1 MRLRLNTSLRRALMA
16 AMATACTLLSSTA
29 WGGVADARYDLQYYL
44 DFARNKGM
52 FSAGATNISVYF
64 KDGNGQSNPTIPLM
78 PNLDSY
84 AQRGQVI
91 MGSLSPLG
99 GANLVAPQYV
109 NSAYHCPESDVY
121 FLSENGSMAVCYSST
136 GYAGTGAGDWSM
148 QRLNKV
154 VTEVAY
160 TPMASEEFLL
170 DSLNYGDWLYRL
182 GNGGSFDTEGN
193 GLNPGSN
200 ALGGMID
207 VASVSALTNQGD
219 YRIHAS
225 LWSVGPPLEIGVTQ
239 GDSGSPVFAWDAE
252 NNRFLYLAS
261 LSSGNPVAGYSNYL
275 NAHNNPEK
283 AQAFMDNYT
292 ISVSGF
298 SGEET
303 IIWGAQDGS
312 TGKGQLTQGDT
323 SYEYTGS
330 GTSNSVKDHMG
341 LTFSTADAQ
350 NIQTQTLELQGSVNM
365 GAGALTFDS
374 GSWKLTE
381 TDASHTFNSAGFV
394 VNAGAELTLELTA
407 SANEEW
413 RKVGEGVMTI
423 AGSGDNNAVLRVGGG
438 ETKYIIETDEAGNI
452 TGCTLGNAGETRL
465 ARQDGYAASS
475 VRLEA
480 GVAIIV
486 LMADNQF
493 KTNTTAGDTFTFGN
507 AGGLLNLNGHDL
519 TWGVINQQG
528 SGTGARIGNFTPQ
541 NEATPGI
548 ATFTYTGTGT
558 FQGCFMDEGEGGAQ
572 LAVNYNNADGGT
584 WVLTGNHSNA
594 GGFTVSAGT
603 MVLQGSNTPHVMMT
617 DSGDWTYATMMG
629 ADVTVK
635 SGATFRLSHHALMT
649 GNVTVENGGSFV
661 LNQTVNAVSESIS
674 GSLRQDMTDKF
685 AYSFKGDVTLNTG
698 ATMRADISS
707 PVATTMQG
715 NITGTDTNITQF
727 TKQGSGVLVVQGNVN
742 IPVGAIETGGLVIH
756 KPTDSSNWWRW
767 NIGEQGFLAVVGM
780 ENSEVLN
787 YVGTGSSG
795 VLALTQ
801 DQTTALDLSYRQ
813 NLYIGAYGDEA
824 ITYGTA
830 GAELAANSNGQWL
843 LGGGTGTLEVAFK
856 LTGEN
861 DLIIGNEY
869 SSGTV
874 HLTNTSNDFTGT
886 IYIKGLGNM
895 LTYENGALGQA
906 KVSLSYG
913 NAMSLYDASQFD
925 IIDTSASGVLAIA
938 SGDADLNLSGKN
950 FSLGANGDLTYTGT
964 LTVGAEDTYRFG
976 GVGNLTLDTAL
987 NQSTKM
993 ELDGQGM
1000 SGSSVTFARQ
1010 NAFAGDIVAG
1020 GGLYLDSPNSTGNIA
1035 IHAGHEEAL
1044 AAASSI
1050 ELQKGATLYTDGKN
1064 LTVSN
1069 LSVQTGAAVANTTTQ
1084 DSTLQLHVTENTS
1097 TTIAN
1102 GALQENHYEVAEDV
1116 YEVAGIHL
1124 VKTGAGTLTLGQH
1137 TSWTGGLTVKEGTV
1151 KVNGNCSDTV
1161 GLGVTGMSIMVEAD
1175 GTLDLTFNRV
1185 SSGDIDQT
1193 RLPQYI
1199 KGNGTVRVSS
1209 GGAILFSDNAAGFTG
1224 TVEVAGNTRLYIG
1237 QNLCGVISPHAT
1249 YENLAVF
1256 KDATINVTAGSQ
1268 ARITNMFR
1276 YGEVNGSASTTSADF
1291 IIAGTGFAG
1300 TDNGLYG
1307 SGSEPLLVAALNSG
1321 ALSVDLGSVI
1331 TGNVTL
1337 ADDATIS
1344 SWSKNATETFNWG
1357 GHYYG
1362 QKQYGRS
1369 NKLGGTLR
1377 GLILGAGKTLTLG
1390 GNEGL
1395 TFTADS
1401 ANTYGDLLISN
1412 GNGNNDDKFALRLNG
1427 GAARSQT
1434 STALGTGS
1442 VTLQDGLILRLAG
1455 TGTADNTDI
1464 VYTYE
1469 NGINAGA
1476 GATLQSYNI
1485 TNRLTNAVVMS
1496 GDSLNLATANGG
1508 VLELAGGINGSG
1520 TLNVAAGSKVILGSA
1535 SAGYAMARTGN
1546 AQFIGTVAAGAGADI
1561 TLASPAVVAA
1571 DTTFTGTDSL
1581 TLRLSGT
1588 EDFTLGGISLAG
1600 SQVTVDEV
1608 TTTTPTSLTL
1618 HFDFTNTPVAAEAD
1632 TWSTLTLK
1640 DAITADSTTIA
1651 LDLNMFSEINSG
1663 SYTLIS
1669 QAGSST
1675 NYTLADTMNGRLS
1688 LSTETGA
1695 LVLTVGGD
1703 NRLYWRTDGESQ
1715 DWNTT
1720 DANWYSDATASQGL
1734 AAFTDSANVMLDAT
1748 GTEEGNSAENR
1759 ETITLSDPL
1768 TVGTIGVQEDA
1779 YELTGSG
1786 AISATS
1792 LTVGAGGD
1800 LKLSNT
1806 GANTFDNGIV
1816 VNDASLT
1823 ISSAAAL
1830 TANVSVEND
1839 ASFALVGGSMTGQL
1853 TVTDASA
1860 SLSNATLTGNIK
1872 TDGTGSLSLSA
1883 ATFSNAGSSIAFDYG
1898 SLSVTAGTQLGG
1910 TYRWE
1915 ENQPTVQVENMAIA
1929 GGTLTST
1936 VALQAD
1942 SLDMAS
1948 GSALVLNHST
1958 GAQSSISTI
1967 TGAGS
1972 LTKQGSDALS
1982 LGSAA
1987 LSYASLQGG
1996 ETNITGATTISGQL
2010 SVAKATL
2017 NIEEGGSLTVSQF
2030 TAGNEK
2036 NGNSSVVNING
2047 GTLTITGSTAGD
2059 TNSSSF
2065 LLAHWRN
2072 LTSVLTLNSGSIV
2085 AENATMH
2092 MGWDSGATF
2101 KALGGEATLKGVLFG
2116 TSSDG
2121 SGSRYRAD
2129 TFELGTAT
2137 TGSATLKIGSAGFAG
2152 IRSEDTVKFG
2162 EGTITATADFAISGA
2177 DEPAVQLIGTVGGT
2191 IFYTNGHTITVNTA
2205 INGEG
2210 KVTKR
2215 GTGTLALTGS
2225 GAAFTGQL
2233 AVEAGALQVNTVS
2246 KDLFASATSVS
2257 IGESAVLDLSAIDF
2271 AVDGNAISLGASTT
2285 VSFADSATVALG
2297 SLEEDTIY
2305 SIFNAGIGE
2314 LDGWVGL
2321 SVANF
2326 TMNGMKMADM
2336 GRGVSV
2342 SLDSLGTFSYSIDSW
2357 DLVWNG
2363 PATGGTWD
2371 TTDSEWQTTRPNA
2384 ETGEPE
2390 TISTT
2395 FVSNDNVTFNSTASV
2410 SLSSNITAN
2419 EVRITNGATLTLSS
2433 NVLTANK
2440 ITIESGS
2447 KLNDTFASVLAGV
2460 KTFEL
2465 ASGAELGIKYSG
2477 SPTYTSEVMGEGTI
2491 VLSGGGSMTWNP
2503 TDGTLNMGT
2512 LTIKDA
2518 NTSFTTD
2525 SAFSANV
2532 LNMTNG
2538 TATFNGTTSIT
2549 TANFNGGTVNFATES
2564 LSIGTFNRGSGNVNF
2579 KLANGVTQATYNLGA
2594 ITGANAGT
2602 MTIDQG
2608 VTVNVESISTTHS
2621 NVSRKLVVNGVLNI
2635 DKNLNYNG
2643 YYSAGETF
2651 EGNGVINV
2659 TGDAYVLMYDNE
2671 ANFAVNELNI
2681 GGKFILDVYAYGA
2694 KNFNIKDGVV
2704 SVTGQVDNTRGG
2716 AGTGSDYAYLNIV
2729 GGSLVME
2736 GGSIMNQGQL
2746 NIRSG
2751 SLVQAGGVSNI
2762 SNTVNMTGGELSVT
2776 GGTMNIASTAVT
2788 GSGGSISVSGGE
2800 LVLSAS
2806 AAEALLGG
2814 VSEFSLSGGEL
2825 DLSAMNFSTEAA
2837 GAISLASGA
2846 EFSFGADG
2854 VIALG
2859 ALASD
2864 TVYHIFDATDA
2875 TLHGWDTSTLSAS
2888 NFMLG
2893 DSNLAAMGDVT
2904 LTLGDTGTFFY
2915 TLQNG
2920 ETLIWAGGATGTW
2933 DKATANWDATPD
2945 VADDANAVFGD
2956 GKSVLFNSDAAVSLD
2971 EDIYAGSVKIANGA
2985 TVSLDESAGK
2995 LTASTISVGEGA
3007 KLSLSAVRTDANIG
3021 SNITGLGT
3029 VELSAGTGWNSVIT
3043 MGNGFTGE
3051 THLKQGQVTL
3061 VHSTNGSAVVGSKL
3075 VLLTDNADIQLTNI
3089 GNQQTTWAGNL
3100 ELRGTHEMHSNS
3112 NTDFTFAGN
3121 VTGEGTYAKQSTGK
3135 LTFGE
3140 NGSVNL
3146 GKFTQSGGET
3156 IFAGA
3161 TTLQELAFTGGS
3173 ITLWNAAAASG
3184 ASKSITTLKMGNGM
3198 TIATNDRDVVTA
3210 ATTIGTL
3217 QMDGT
3222 TATVQDTHHSG
3233 WIAVHNI
3240 TGGADSTLNLVKN
3253 AQSNNVGIFT
3263 LGDAEGT
3270 TESGSA
3276 FAGTISVKQATVTGN
3291 GHRDVALL
3299 LNHATVAQAA
3309 TIDLNSA
3316 TTSADANG
3324 RGAYVGLGVNVASA
3338 TIGGLK
3344 SGQALGERAILFSGS
3359 QASNAAWADK
3369 SATTE
3374 KNTLTINTAN
3384 GATHEYY
3391 GQVQN
3396 VNLVIDGEG
3405 TQKFLGTS
3413 NSFNGTVTVQGG
3425 TAAFNDAGTSL
3436 LEHATAFTLSNEGVL
3451 DLSAISF
3458 GSDAAAAN
3466 AIALASGATFTFS
3479 DNLDNDGGL
3488 VIDLGALSAD
3498 TTYQIF
3504 DLSAENASLAG
3515 WNLDTLDLANFR
3527 INGALLADLDYAD
3540 IALGEDGTFW
3550 YSLTDTNTP
3559 DVLYWVGGETGT
3571 WNTTDTVW
3579 DSTPDDITDANTNF
3593 SPDAHVA
3600 FNSSAAV
3607 DIAGTV
3613 QAASLT
3619 VEGAD
3624 TTLSLQS
3631 GNLTV
3636 TDMYLEGTLD
3646 MADGVTL
3653 TVNNTEEVSIS
3664 GITGSGKLVK
3674 NGSGTLELGD
3684 AELHTLDFTHN
3695 NGSYA
3700 QAVGELH
3707 ITGTVSI
3714 ADTLC
3719 VGDGT
3724 LTIGEDAVVTTK
3736 VFQAVSNGKN
3746 ANSRIEIAGG
3756 SLTITG
3762 TDDVDGETT
3771 DFILGYWH
3779 NSNTSSA
3786 QLTLSSGTL
3795 TAENTSLYMGYDS
3808 PGVFKALG
3816 GEATLKGIRFRNNA
3830 ADADTVELGTAT
3842 SANDSVTLTIGS
3854 TGIVG
3859 MASNDVIKLGGGT
3872 LKASA
3877 DFAITA
3883 QSGATPS
3890 VSLIGTTAGTV
3901 FDTNGHNITVNTV
3914 LSGSGKLV
3922 KNSTGNLKFTAAN
3935 TYTGATTINAGSIVL
3950 DLGTTTNDAGD
3961 TVNRTYTLGGTVSG
3975 SGTLEVAAGTTL
3987 KVANNKTIS
3996 SALLV
4001 NGGVVDV
4008 TANNNKV
4015 MAGNITVQNGGELKF
4030 TYSGSSD
4037 QYDCFAIDSTAR
4049 TITLDNGTLDLGA
4062 MRHTMQNWSIT
4073 MSNGSLLK
4081 GTGSSY
4087 TINNKSYT
4095 AALDVATS
4103 NMTISSTSGDNEI
4116 SAVTRLRTN
4125 TLKYNVTGG
4134 TLTISGEIM
4143 SDGSN
4148 PAIAKEGSG
4157 DLIFTRDHTFAGTT
4171 TISAGKLVM
4180 DLGTVTTGEG
4190 ENAVTTN
4197 GMYTLDG
4204 AVSGAGTLQVM
4215 GGTTVVADA
4224 AAETISTAVILE
4236 KGSVLKLANGTT
4248 NTLSKE
4254 VTKGTSGAGTLQV
4267 DAGTTLENAGK
4278 TISADLVLNGGNATL
4293 SGNKTI
4299 SGDITIHSGSVLTA
4313 GGSNDDTLV
4322 YADENGDYTR
4332 TLTINARG
4340 ELALGDRRWSIG
4352 NENKGS
4358 GGSVYDI
4365 VLNGGK
4371 ITGNGTVTSGTATGN
4386 LDFFENGKISATGT
4400 TGEISAEIRVRN
4412 DNNKL
4417 ALTVTGTDDKLEVS
4431 GNIVGNGGISKSGAG
4446 KLVLSGANTYADDT
4460 QITAGTLELQGAGKL
4475 GAGDVSI
4482 AAGAELAA
4490 ATTATL
4496 DGEGNVTTE
4505 SETWAS
4511 VTSTSDTAAAAI
4523 NGATITQQH
4532 GWHARH
4538 VGEHPGADSRRCYP
4552 DGG

>member
-1 MRLRLNTSLRRALMA
+1 MRPRLNLSLRRALMA
-16 AMATACTLLSSTA
+16 AMATACTLLSTTA

-52 FSAGATNISVYF
+52 FAAGATNISVYF

-91 MGSLSPLG
+91 LGSLSPLG

-121 FLSENGSMAVCYSST
+121 FLSENGSMDVCYSST
-136 GYAGTGAGDWSM
+136 GYTGTGAGDWSM
-148 QRLNKV
+148 QRLNKI

-160 TPMASEEFLL
+160 TPMASAEFLL
-170 DSLNYGDWLYRL
+170 SLNYGDWLYRL

-193 GLNPGSN
+193 SLNPGSN

-207 VASVSALTNQGD
+207 VASVSVLTNQGD

-225 LWSVGPPLEIGVTQ
+225 LWQQGPPLEIGVTQ

-298 SGEET
+298 SGADT

-330 GTSNSVKDHMG
+330 GSANSVKDHLG

-350 NIQTQTLELQGSVNM
+350 NIQTLELQGSVNM

-407 SANEEW
+407 DTNEEW
-413 RKVGEGVMTI
+413 RKVGEGIMTI

-438 ETKYIIETDEAGNI
+438 ETKYIIETDESGNI

-465 ARQDGYAASS
+465 NRVGGYAASS

-528 SGTGARIGNFTPQ
+528 SGTGARIGNFTPL
-541 NEATPGI
+541 NEATPGK

-558 FQGCFMDEGEGGAQ
+558 FQGCFMDEGADGAQ
-572 LAVNYNNADGGT
+572 LAVKYNNADGGT
-584 WVLTGNHSNA
+584 WILTGNHSNA
-594 GGFTVSAGT
+594 GGFIVESGT
-603 MVLQGSNTPHVMMT
+603 MVLQGSNTPHVLTT
-617 DSGDWTYATMMG
+617 DSGDWTYATMEG
-629 ADVTVK
+629 TDVSVMN
-635 SGATFRLSHHALMT
+635 GATFQLSHHALMT

-715 NITGTDTNITQF
+715 NITGTDTDITQF

-742 IPVGAIETGGLVIH
+742 IPVGAIENGGLVIH
-756 KPTDSSNWWRW
+756 QPTDSSNWWIW

-780 ENSEVLN
+780 ENSEVLQ

-813 NLYIGAYGDEA
+813 NLYIGAYGDES

-830 GAELAANSNGQWL
+830 DAELAANSNGQWL
-843 LGGGTGTLEVAFK
+843 LGGGAGTLAVAFK

-895 LTYENGALGQA
+895 LTYEDGALGQA

-938 SGDADLNLSGKN
+938 SGDAELNLSGKN

-964 LTVGAEDTYRFG
+964 LTVGSEDTYRFG

-987 NQSTKM
+987 DGSSSMK
-993 ELDGQGM
+993 LDGQGM

-1050 ELQKGATLYTDGKN
+1050 ELQKGATLYTDGQN

-1069 LSVQTGAAVANTTTQ
+1069 LSVQSGAYVANTTTQ

-1097 TTIAN
+1097 TTIAD
-1102 GALQENHYEVAEDV
+1102 GTLQENRYEVANGV
-1116 YEVAGIHL
+1116 YDEAGIHL

-1161 GLGVTGMSIMVEAD
+1161 GLGVTGMSITVEAD
-1175 GTLDLTFNRV
+1175 GTLDLTFNHV

-1268 ARITNMFR
+1268 VRITNMFR

-1321 ALSVDLGSVI
+1321 ALSVDLDSVI

-1401 ANTYGDLLISN
+1401 ANTYGDLVISN

-1469 NGINAGA
+1469 NAINAGA

-1496 GDSLNLATANGG
+1496 GDSLNLATAHGG

-1520 TLNVAAGSKVILGSA
+1520 TLNVAAGSKLILGSA
-1535 SAGYAMARTGN
+1535 ATGYAMARTGS
-1546 AQFIGTVAAGAGADI
+1546 AQFSGTVAAGAGADI

-1632 TWSTLTLK
+1632 TWSTLTLT
-1640 DAITADSTTIA
+1640 DAIAADSTTIA

-1675 NYTLADTMNGRLS
+1675 TYTLADTMNGRLS
-1688 LSTETGA
+1688 LSTENDA
-1695 LVLTVGGD
+1695 LVLTVGED
-1703 NRLYWRTDGESQ
+1703 NRLYWRTNGASQ

-1759 ETITLSDPL
+1759 ETITLSDTL
-1768 TVGTIGVQEDA
+1768 TVGTIGVQDAA
-1779 YELTGSG
+1779 YELTGTGS
-1786 AISATS
+1786 ISATS

-1806 GANTFDNGIV
+1806 GGNTFANGIV

-1830 TANVSVEND
+1830 TADVSVEND

-1853 TVTDASA
+1853 TVTDSTA
-1860 SLSNATLTGNIK
+1860 SLSNATLTGIIK

-1883 ATFSNAGSSIAFDYG
+1883 ATFSNAGNSIAFDYG

-1910 TYRWE
+1910 TFSWV

-1948 GSALVLNHST
+1948 GSALVLNHAT

-1967 TGAGS
+1967 TGEGS

-1996 ETNITGATTISGQL
+1996 ETSITGATTISGQL

-2017 NIEEGGSLTVSQF
+2017 NIEEGGSLTVSRF
-2030 TAGNEK
+2030 TAGNEA

-2065 LLAHWRN
+2065 LLAHWKE

-2092 MGWDSGATF
+2092 MGWDSGGTF

-2116 TSSDG
+2116 TT
-2121 SGSRYRAD
+2121 SGRQYAD
-2129 TFELGTAT
+2129 AFYLGTAT
-2137 TGSATLKIGSAGFAG
+2137 EGSAIINIGASG
-2152 IRSEDTVKFG
+2152 ITGIGTNDTVALG
-2162 EGTITATADFAISGA
+2162 EGTIAATANFSVNGNA
-2177 DEPAVQLIGTVGGT
+2177 AVQLIGTVGGT
-2191 IFYTNGHTITVNTA
+2191 IFDTNGHTITVNTA

-2305 SIFNAGIGE
+2305 SIFNAGIGV

-2336 GRGVSV
+2336 GRVSL
-2342 SLDSLGTFSYSIDSW
+2342 SLDSLGSFSYSIDSW

-2465 ASGAELGIKYSG
+2465 ASGAELGIKYNG
-2477 SPTYTSEVMGEGTI
+2477 SPTYTSEVMGEEGTI
-2491 VLSGGGSMTWNP
+2491 VLSGGGIMTWNP
-2503 TDGTLNMGT
+2503 ANGGALNMGT
-2512 LTIKDA
+2512 LAIQGNGTR
-2518 NTSFTTD
+2518 FTTSSTLKAGAVEMEQGTTATLNGT
-2525 SAFSANV
+2525 SAIGSMTAASAT
-2532 LNMTNG
+2532 LNLGGNATVSGTAAVGTLTVSAGTSQFNSG
-2538 TATFNGTTSIT
+2538 TEIATATFSGGTTTFTGATELT
-2549 TANFNGGTVNFATES
+2549 TANFNGGTVNFATNS
-2564 LSIGTFNRGSGNVNF
+2564 LTIGTFNRGAGNINF
-2579 KLANGVTQATYNLGA
+2579 KLAEGKDSTTYSVGA
-2594 ITGANAGT
+2594 ITGSNAGI
-2602 MTIDQG
+2602 MSIDQG
-2608 VTVNVESISTTHS
+2608 VTVNATSIANNSWYAAG
-2621 NVSRKLVVNGVLNI
+2621 SRTLDVDGVLNI
-2635 DKNLNYNG
+2635 SQNMTLHMDG
-2643 YYSAGETF
+2643 RGERF
-2651 EGNGVINV
+2651 QGSGVINV
-2659 TGDAYVLMYDNE
+2659 GGNANLTVWGD
-2671 ANFAVNELNI
+2671 VNMGVGELNVT
-2681 GGKFILDVYAYGA
+2681 GNLSVGAYWGQT
-2694 KNFNIKDGVV
+2694 NFNINDGVV
-2704 SVTGQVDNTRGG
+2704 SVGG
-2716 AGTGSDYAYLNIV
+2716 VFNNSSDSNVVNLNIC
-2729 GGSLVME
+2729 GGSLVLK
-2736 GGSIMNQGQL
+2736 GSSEMKKDTL
-2746 NIRSG
+2746 NISAG
-2751 SLVQAGGVSNI
+2751 SLGQAAGSTTI
-2762 SNTVNMTGGELSVT
+2762 SNTVSMTGGELHVS
-2776 GGTMNIASTAVT
+2776 GGVMNITSTAVSAT
-2788 GSGGSISVSGGE
+2788 GGSIAVSGGE
-2800 LVLSAS
+2800 LVLGAE
-2806 AAEALLGG
+2806 AADALLGG
-2814 VSEFSLSGGEL
+2814 ADTVSLTGGVLDVGGVTFS
-2825 DLSAMNFSTEAA
+2825 
-2837 GAISLASGA
+2837 
-2846 EFSFGADG
+2846 ADG
-2854 VIALG
+2854 GIALG
-2859 ALASD
+2859 GTMSVSGGMIELGSSMTATNTDYA
-2864 TVYHIFDATDA
+2864 IFDLTAEGASLDAWENMKSNISVNGVSLLRYEGA
-2875 TLHGWDTSTLSAS
+2875 TLSLTDDAATLSFS
-2888 NFMLG
+2888 SLEKSTY
-2893 DSNLAAMGDVT
+2893 DD
-2904 LTLGDTGTFFY
+2904 
-2915 TLQNG
+2915 LQ
-2920 ETLIWAGGATGTW
+2920 WSGGATGTW
-2933 DKATANWDATPD
+2933 DCATANWDRTG
-2945 VADDANAVFGD
+2945 DDADTLYSFANGD
-2956 GKSVLFNSDAAVSLD
+2956 SVSFSSDAAVTLSQA
-2971 EDIYAGSVKIANGA
+2971 ITANAVTIADGA
-2985 TVSLDESAGK
+2985 TVSLDESAGN
-2995 LTASTISVGEGA
+2995 LSATSISVGEGA

-3021 SNITGLGT
+3021 SNITGSGT

-3051 THLKQGQVTL
+3051 THLQQGEITL

-3089 GNQQTTWAGNL
+3089 GNQQTTWSGNL
-3100 ELRGTHEMHSNS
+3100 ELRGTHDLHSNS
-3112 NTDFTFAGN
+3112 TSDFTFTGN
-3121 VTGEGTYAKQSTGK
+3121 VTGTGTYTKKSTGK
-3135 LTFGE
+3135 LTFGAS
-3140 NGSVNL
+3140 GTVNL
-3146 GKFTQSGGET
+3146 GKFTQTGGET

-3161 TTLQELAFTGGS
+3161 TTLNGLSATGGTVS
-3173 ITLWNAAAASG
+3173 FGGATTTLTGTASATTLNLTGGAMKVNFTSANGATITDNASG
-3184 ASKSITTLKMGNGM
+3184 SFTVGTLNYTGGTLEMSGTVNITTLKVGAGLTATVYNNG
-3198 TIATNDRDVVTA
+3198 ATAGQNKTFGTVELGAGATLKTYDNDKV
-3210 ATTIGTL
+3210 
-3217 QMDGT
+3217 T
-3222 TATVQDTHHSG
+3222 TATDFGTLKFMGDSATIQDAWHAGYYHVDALTMGEGVTS
-3233 WIAVHNI
+3233 
-3240 TGGADSTLNLVKN
+3240 STLNLKKTASSSLATVFELGN
-3253 AQSNNVGIFT
+3253 AGDTTSNFAGKINLQQTNAGK
-3263 LGDAEGT
+3263 GR
-3270 TESGSA
+3270 SA
-3276 FAGTISVKQATVTGN
+3276 FVVLSNANIAQNAVISMTDASDTSESAYIGLGINADQTTIAGLESN
-3291 GHRDVALL
+3291 E
-3299 LNHATVAQAA
+3299 
-3309 TIDLNSA
+3309 
-3316 TTSADANG
+3316 ANG
-3324 RGAYVGLGVNVASA
+3324 SIA
-3338 TIGGLK
+3338 K
-3344 SGQALGERAILFSGS
+3344 LFSGKIGT
-3359 QASNAAWADK
+3359 QVEWTAK
-3369 SATTE
+3369 SGKTSPPATVGDAVR
-3374 KNTLTINTAN
+3374 TLNITTKA
-3384 GATHEYY
+3384 GGEHEFY
-3391 GQVQN
+3391 GEVLGSL
-3396 VNLVIDGEG
+3396 NLVIDGEG

-3425 TAAFNDAGTSL
+3425 TAAFNAAGTSL
-3436 LEHATAFTLSNEGVL
+3436 LEHTTAFTLSNEGVL

-3458 GSDAAAAN
+3458 GTDSTN

-3488 VIDLGALSAD
+3488 VIDLGNLAAD
-3498 TTYQIF
+3498 TIYHIF
-3504 DLSAENASLAG
+3504 DLSAENSSLVG

-3527 INGALLADLDYAD
+3527 VNGALLADREGYAD
-3540 IALGEDGTFW
+3540 ISLGENGTFS
-3550 YSLTDTNTP
+3550 YTFTDP
-3559 DVLYWVGGETGT
+3559 DAVTLHWSGGASGT
-3571 WNTTDTVW
+3571 WNTTDANW
-3579 DSTPDDITDANTNF
+3579 DATPDDDTDALVVFETDADVVFNDTTAVTLTLGEDITANTITIKDSNKHAF
-3593 SPDAHVA
+3593 KGSNKLSIQSLVGESSSATIDLGGDGNSLTVTISESSDIKGTLDVYWGTTLNLEGLHHEIGKLITRANSSKNSEVTVA
-3600 FNSSAAV
+3600 AMSATFGSIEMKNSSALNFNLAEGQE
-3607 DIAGTV
+3607 ASTYTV
-3613 QAASLT
+3613 TGAISTSTNNTTGRTISVAENVALTIGSLTNSYGLGSLT
-3619 VEGAD
+3619 VNGTMSITGDLQYSYANGTNEQKIDGSGSLTVNGTTSISAGTLKVTNGNVSFVGKTTIGNNAKLVLDCGNTYTLANNVEGAGTLEIAAD
-3624 TTLSLQS
+3624 TTL
-3631 GNLTV
+3631 
-3636 TDMYLEGTLD
+3636 
-3646 MADGVTL
+3646 A
-3653 TVNNTEEVSIS
+3653 
-3664 GITGSGKLVK
+3664 
-3674 NGSGTLELGD
+3674 
-3684 AELHTLDFTHN
+3684 N
-3695 NGSYA
+3695 NG
-3700 QAVGELH
+3700 
-3707 ITGTVSI
+3707 
-3714 ADTLC
+3714 
-3719 VGDGT
+3719 
-3724 LTIGEDAVVTTK
+3724 K
-3736 VFQAVSNGKN
+3736 V
-3746 ANSRIEIAGG
+3746 
-3756 SLTITG
+3756 
-3762 TDDVDGETT
+3762 
-3771 DFILGYWH
+3771 
-3779 NSNTSSA
+3779 
-3786 QLTLSSGTL
+3786 
-3795 TAENTSLYMGYDS
+3795 
-3808 PGVFKALG
+3808 
-3816 GEATLKGIRFRNNA
+3816 
-3830 ADADTVELGTAT
+3830 
-3842 SANDSVTLTIGS
+3842 
-3854 TGIVG
+3854 
-3859 MASNDVIKLGGGT
+3859 
-3872 LKASA
+3872 
-3877 DFAITA
+3877 
-3883 QSGATPS
+3883 
-3890 VSLIGTTAGTV
+3890 
-3901 FDTNGHNITVNTV
+3901 
-3914 LSGSGKLV
+3914 
-3922 KNSTGNLKFTAAN
+3922 
-3935 TYTGATTINAGSIVL
+3935 
-3950 DLGTTTNDAGD
+3950 
-3961 TVNRTYTLGGTVSG
+3961 
-3975 SGTLEVAAGTTL
+3975 
-3987 KVANNKTIS
+3987 
-3996 SALLV
+3996 
-4001 NGGVVDV
+4001 
-4008 TANNNKV
+4008 
-4015 MAGNITVQNGGELKF
+4015 
-4030 TYSGSSD
+4030 
-4037 QYDCFAIDSTAR
+4037 
-4049 TITLDNGTLDLGA
+4049 
-4062 MRHTMQNWSIT
+4062 
-4073 MSNGSLLK
+4073 
-4081 GTGSSY
+4081 
-4087 TINNKSYT
+4087 
-4095 AALDVATS
+4095 
-4103 NMTISSTSGDNEI
+4103 I
-4116 SAVTRLRTN
+4116 SA
-4125 TLKYNVTGG
+4125 
-4134 TLTISGEIM
+4134 
-4143 SDGSN
+4143 
-4148 PAIAKEGSG
+4148 
-4157 DLIFTRDHTFAGTT
+4157 H
-4171 TISAGKLVM
+4171 
-4180 DLGTVTTGEG
+4180 
-4190 ENAVTTN
+4190 
-4197 GMYTLDG
+4197 
-4204 AVSGAGTLQVM
+4204 
-4215 GGTTVVADA
+4215 
-4224 AAETISTAVILE
+4224 
-4236 KGSVLKLANGTT
+4236 
-4248 NTLSKE
+4248 
-4254 VTKGTSGAGTLQV
+4254 
-4267 DAGTTLENAGK
+4267 
-4278 TISADLVLNGGNATL
+4278 LVLNGGNATVNDDQKLQGNVTVKSGATLTASNNDIMQYSGTHELTVEEGGVVDFGSYRQTMGSYWKIYL
-4293 SGNKTI
+4293 SGGEI
-4299 SGDITIHSGSVLTA
+4299 RGAGDSYSDTDATYTA
-4313 GGSNDDTLV
+4313 AIDNHD
-4322 YADENGDYTR
+4322 ADATFEV
-4332 TLTINARG
+4332 NA
-4340 ELALGDRRWSIG
+4340 
-4352 NENKGS
+4352 
-4358 GGSVYDI
+4358 
-4365 VLNGGK
+4365 
-4371 ITGNGTVTSGTATGN
+4371 TSG
-4386 LDFFENGKISATGT
+4386 ESEISAT
-4400 TGEISAEIRVRN
+4400 TGLRKDTGKLKYDVAE
-4412 DNNKL
+4412 DAL
-4417 ALTVTGTDDKLEVS
+4417 LTVS
-4431 GNIVGNGGISKSGAG
+4431 GAVQGNGAVTKDGDG
-4446 KLVLSGANTYADDT
+4446 KLIMSAANTYGGGT
-4460 QITAGTLELQGAGKL
+4460 TITAGTLELQGTGKL

-4482 AAGAELAA
+4482 AAGGAALTA
-4490 ATTATL
+4490 ATTATQ
-4496 DGEGNVTTE
+4496 EAE
-4505 SETWAS
+4505 SEVWAS
-4511 VTSTSDTAAAAI
+4511 ITSTSDTAAATVS
-4523 NGATITQQH
+4523 GATITQTEATKTLAVASRSTDGTRGTMENTLVQIAADATLTVDSMMISP
-4532 GWHARH
+4532 GSRISGAASLYAARAAESSLAQVQLSNSILQLDTSNSTVADAPVTMDLGTLQATGSSDASGALTLGAAGKVLTVSTDVFSNLALTSGTNFVVDFSSLLSSIDVTDAEFVYLSFADTVSADWSTTTLTGTWNNH
-4538 VGEHPGADSRRCYP
+4538 QMGAYYHTAVAAGDAVPNVGVYFDVRAIPEPTSTTLSILALAALAARRRRK
-4552 DGG
+4552 

>member
-1 MRLRLNTSLRRALMA
+1 MRPRLNLSLRRALMA
-16 AMATACTLLSSTA
+16 AMATACTLLSTTA

-52 FSAGATNISVYF
+52 FAAGATNISVYF

-99 GANLVAPQYV
+99 GANLMAPQYV

-121 FLSENGSMAVCYSST
+121 FLSENGSMSVCYSST
-136 GYAGTGAGDWSM
+136 GYTGTGAGDWSM
-148 QRLNKV
+148 QRLNKI

-160 TPMASEEFLL
+160 TPMASADFLL
-170 DSLNYGDWLYRL
+170 SLTSGDWLYRL

-239 GDSGSPVFAWDAE
+239 GDSGSPVFAWDAA

-261 LSSGNPVAGYSNYL
+261 LSSGYPVAGYSNYL

-292 ISVSGF
+292 INVSGF
-298 SGEET
+298 SGADT
-303 IIWGAQDGS
+303 ITWGTQDGS

-323 SYEYTGS
+323 TYEYTGS
-330 GTSNSVKDHMG
+330 GSSNSVKDHLG
-341 LTFSTADAQ
+341 LTFSTEDAE
-350 NIQTQTLELQGSVNM
+350 NVQTLELQGSVNM

-394 VNAGAELTLELTA
+394 VNAGADLTLELTA
-407 SANEEW
+407 GTNEEW
-413 RKVGEGVMTI
+413 RKVGEGIMTI

-438 ETKYIIETDEAGNI
+438 ETKYIIETDESGNI

-465 ARQDGYAASS
+465 NRVGGYAASS

-528 SGTGARIGNFTPQ
+528 SGTGARIGNFTPL
-541 NEATPGI
+541 NETTPGK

-558 FQGCFMDEGEGGAQ
+558 FQGCFMDEGADGAQ
-572 LAVNYNNADGGT
+572 LAVKYNNADGGT
-584 WVLTGNHSNA
+584 WILTGNHSNA
-594 GGFTVSAGT
+594 GGFIVESGT
-603 MVLQGSNTPHVMMT
+603 MVLQGSNTPHVLMT
-617 DSGDWTYATMMG
+617 DSGDWTYATMEG
-629 ADVTVK
+629 TDVSVMN
-635 SGATFRLSHHALMT
+635 GATFQLSHHALMT

-715 NITGTDTNITQF
+715 NITGTDTSITQF

-742 IPVGAIETGGLVIH
+742 IPVGAVEAGGLVIH
-756 KPTDSSNWWRW
+756 QPTDSSKWWRW
-767 NIGEQGFLAVVGM
+767 DIGEQGFLAVVGM
-780 ENSEVLN
+780 ENSAVLN
-787 YVGTGSSG
+787 YVGTSSSG

-830 GAELAANSNGQWL
+830 DAELAANTNGQWL

-938 SGDADLNLSGKN
+938 SGDAELNLSGKN

-987 NQSTKM
+987 DGSSSM

-1044 AAASSI
+1044 AAVSSI
-1050 ELQKGATLYTDGKN
+1050 ELQKGATLYTDGQN

-1069 LSVQTGAAVANTTTQ
+1069 LSVQSGAYVANTTTQ
-1084 DSTLQLHVTENTS
+1084 DSTLQLHITKDS
-1097 TTIAN
+1097 TIAN
-1102 GALQENHYEVAEDV
+1102 GSLQENHYEVAEDV
-1116 YEVAGIHL
+1116 YDVAGIHL

-1161 GLGVTGMSIMVEAD
+1161 GLGITGMSIMVEAD

-1185 SSGDIDQT
+1185 SSADIDLT

-1209 GGAILFSDNAAGFTG
+1209 GGAILFSDNATGFTG
-1224 TVEVAGNTRLYIG
+1224 TVEVAGNTRLHIG
-1237 QNLCGVISPHAT
+1237 SNLIYDISASST
-1249 YENLAVF
+1249 QYSNLSVF
-1256 KDATINVTAGSQ
+1256 KDAAVKVTDGSQ
-1268 ARITNMFR
+1268 VRITNMYR
-1276 YGEVNGSASTTSADF
+1276 YGNSNAAAVSTSADF
-1291 IIAGTGFAG
+1291 IIAGTGFK
-1300 TDNGLYG
+1300 G
-1307 SGSEPLLVAALNSG
+1307 SDTGAYANNSSKKLLSASLNAG
-1321 ALSVDLGSVI
+1321 ALSVDLNSVI

-1337 ADDATIS
+1337 AADATIA
-1344 SWSKNATETFNWG
+1344 SWSAGALVTT
-1357 GHYYG
+1357 YG
-1362 QKQYGRS
+1362 NYAYCSTQDTNGTYGLK
-1369 NKLGGTLR
+1369 NKLGGTIR
-1377 GLILGAGKTLTLG
+1377 GLILGVEEADGSMSDLTLG

-1401 ANTYGDLLISN
+1401 ANTYGDLVISN

-1469 NGINAGA
+1469 NAINAGA

-1535 SAGYAMARTGN
+1535 SAGYAMARTGS
-1546 AQFIGTVAAGAGADI
+1546 AQFSGTVAAGAGADI

-1632 TWSTLTLK
+1632 TWSTLTLT
-1640 DAITADSTTIA
+1640 DAIIADSTTIA

-1675 NYTLADTMNGRLS
+1675 TYTLADTMNGRLS

-1695 LVLTVGGD
+1695 LVFIVGGD

-1715 DWNTT
+1715 LWNTT

-1748 GTEEGNSAENR
+1748 GTESGNSAENR
-1759 ETITLSDPL
+1759 ETITLSDTL
-1768 TVGTIGVQEDA
+1768 TVDTIGVQDAA

-1806 GANTFDNGIV
+1806 GDNTFANGV
-1816 VNDASLT
+1816 LVNNASLSVNST
-1823 ISSAAAL
+1823 GAL
-1830 TANVSVEND
+1830 DADVSVENE

-1853 TVTDASA
+1853 TVTDSTA

-1883 ATFSNAGSSIAFDYG
+1883 ATFSNADSSIAFDYG

-1910 TYRWE
+1910 TFSWV

-1948 GSALVLNHST
+1948 GSALVLNHSS
-1958 GAQSSISTI
+1958 GAQSSVSTI

-1996 ETNITGATTISGQL
+1996 ETSITGATTISGLL

-2030 TAGNEK
+2030 TAGNER

-2065 LLAHWRN
+2065 LLAHWKE

-2092 MGWDSGATF
+2092 MGWDSGGTF

-2152 IRSEDTVKFG
+2152 IHSDDTVKFG

-2177 DEPAVQLIGTVGGT
+2177 AEPAVQLIGTVGGT
-2191 IFYTNGHTITVNTA
+2191 IFDTNGHTITVNTA

-2233 AVEAGALQVNTVS
+2233 AVEAGALKVDTVS

-2257 IGESAVLDLSAIDF
+2257 IGSSAVLDLSAIDF
-2271 AVDGNAISLGASTT
+2271 AVDDNAISLGSSTT

-2305 SIFNAGIGE
+2305 SIFNAGIGV

-2326 TMNGMKMADM
+2326 TMNGTKMADM
-2336 GRGVSV
+2336 GRV
-2342 SLDSLGTFSYSIDSW
+2342 SLSLDTLGSFSYSIDSW

-2371 TTDSEWQTTRPNA
+2371 TTDAEWQTTRPNA

-2390 TISTT
+2390 TISTA
-2395 FVSNDNVTFNSTASV
+2395 FVNNDNVTFNSTASV

-2465 ASGAELGIKYSG
+2465 ASGAELGIKYNG
-2477 SPTYTSEVMGEGTI
+2477 SPTYTSEVMGEEGTI
-2491 VLSGGGSMTWNP
+2491 VLSGGGIMTWNP
-2503 TDGTLNMGT
+2503 ANGGALNMGT
-2512 LTIKDA
+2512 LAIQGNGTR
-2518 NTSFTTD
+2518 FTTSSTLKAGAVEMEQGTTATLNGTSTIGSMTAA
-2525 SAFSANV
+2525 SATLNLGGNATVSGTAAVGTLTVSAGTSQFNSG
-2532 LNMTNG
+2532 TEIA
-2538 TATFNGTTSIT
+2538 TATFSGGTTTFTGATELT
-2549 TANFNGGTVNFATES
+2549 TANFNGGTVNFATNS
-2564 LSIGTFNRGSGNVNF
+2564 LTIGTFNRGAGNINF
-2579 KLANGVTQATYNLGA
+2579 KLADGATQTTYNLGA
-2594 ITGANAGT
+2594 ISGANSGI

-2608 VTVNVESISTTHS
+2608 VTVNATSIANNSWYAAG
-2621 NVSRKLVVNGVLNI
+2621 SRTLDVDGVLNI
-2635 DKNLNYNG
+2635 SQNMTLHMDG
-2643 YYSAGETF
+2643 RGERF
-2651 EGNGVINV
+2651 QGSGVINV
-2659 TGDAYVLMYDNE
+2659 GGNANLTVWGD
-2671 ANFAVNELNI
+2671 VNMGVGELNVT
-2681 GGKFILDVYAYGA
+2681 GNLSVGAYWGQT
-2694 KNFNIKDGVV
+2694 NFNINDGVV
-2704 SVTGQVDNTRGG
+2704 SVGG
-2716 AGTGSDYAYLNIV
+2716 VFNNSSDSNVVNLNIC
-2729 GGSLVME
+2729 GGSLVLK
-2736 GGSIMNQGQL
+2736 GSSEMKKDTL
-2746 NIRSG
+2746 NISAG
-2751 SLVQAGGVSNI
+2751 SLEQAAGSTTI
-2762 SNTVNMTGGELSVT
+2762 SNTVSMTGGVLRVS
-2776 GGTMNIASTAVT
+2776 GGVMNITSTAVSAT
-2788 GSGGSISVSGGE
+2788 GGSIAVSGGE
-2800 LVLSAS
+2800 LVLGAE
-2806 AAEALLGG
+2806 AADALLGG
-2814 VSEFSLSGGEL
+2814 ADTVSLTGGVLDVGGVTFSASGG
-2825 DLSAMNFSTEAA
+2825 
-2837 GAISLASGA
+2837 
-2846 EFSFGADG
+2846 
-2854 VIALG
+2854 IALG
-2859 ALASD
+2859 GTMSVSGGMIELGSSMTATNTDYA
-2864 TVYHIFDATDA
+2864 IFDLTAEGASLDNWENMKSNISVGGVSLLRYEGA
-2875 TLHGWDTSTLSAS
+2875 TLSLTDDAASLSFSSLEKST
-2888 NFMLG
+2888 F
-2893 DSNLAAMGDVT
+2893 DD
-2904 LTLGDTGTFFY
+2904 
-2915 TLQNG
+2915 LQ
-2920 ETLIWAGGATGTW
+2920 WSGGASGTW
-2933 DKATANWDATPD
+2933 DYATANWDRTG
-2945 VADDANAVFGD
+2945 DDADTLYSFANGD
-2956 GKSVLFNSDAAVSLD
+2956 SVSFNTDAAVTLSQA
-2971 EDIYAGSVKIANGA
+2971 ITANNVTITNGA

-2995 LTASTISVGEGA
+2995 LSATSISVGEGA

-3029 VELSAGTGWNSVIT
+3029 VELSAGTGWSSVIT

-3061 VHSTNGSAVVGSKL
+3061 VHDTNGSAVVGSKL
-3075 VLLTDNADIQLTNI
+3075 VLLADEADIQLTNI

-3100 ELRGTHEMHSNS
+3100 ELRGTHDLHSNS
-3112 NTDFTFAGN
+3112 TTDFTFAGN
-3121 VTGEGTYAKQSTGK
+3121 VTGTGTYTKMSTGK

-3146 GKFTQSGGET
+3146 GKFTQDGNPTETSLNETYFKGVTTLGGLEASKGAVY
-3156 IFAGA
+3156 FSGA
-3161 TTLQELAFTGGS
+3161 TTTLTGTASATTLNLTGGAMKVNFTS
-3173 ITLWNAAAASG
+3173 ANGATITDNASG
-3184 ASKSITTLKMGNGM
+3184 SFTVGTLNYTGGTLEMSGTVNITTLKVGAG
-3198 TIATNDRDVVTA
+3198 
-3210 ATTIGTL
+3210 L
-3217 QMDGT
+3217 
-3222 TATVQDTHHSG
+3222 TATVYNNGATAGQNKTFGTVELGAGATLKTYDNAKVTKATDFGTLKFMGDSATIQDAWHAGYYHVDALTMGEGVTS
-3233 WIAVHNI
+3233 
-3240 TGGADSTLNLVKN
+3240 STLNLKKTASSSLATVFELGN
-3253 AQSNNVGIFT
+3253 AGDTTSNFAGKINLQQTNAGKGRSAFVVLSNANIAQNAVISMT
-3263 LGDAEGT
+3263 DASDT
-3270 TESGSA
+3270 TESAYIGLGINA
-3276 FAGTISVKQATVTGN
+3276 DQTTIAGLESN
-3291 GHRDVALL
+3291 E
-3299 LNHATVAQAA
+3299 
-3309 TIDLNSA
+3309 
-3316 TTSADANG
+3316 ANG
-3324 RGAYVGLGVNVASA
+3324 SIA
-3338 TIGGLK
+3338 K
-3344 SGQALGERAILFSGS
+3344 LFSGKIGT
-3359 QASNAAWADK
+3359 QVEWTAKTDR
-3369 SATTE
+3369 TTPPDTVGDE
-3374 KNTLTINTAN
+3374 VRTLNITTKA
-3384 GATHEYY
+3384 GGEHEFY
-3391 GQVQN
+3391 GEVLGSL
-3396 VNLVIDGEG
+3396 NLVIDGEG

-3436 LEHATAFTLSNEGVL
+3436 LEHTTAFTLSNEGVL

-3458 GSDAAAAN
+3458 GTDSTN

-3488 VIDLGALSAD
+3488 VIDLGSLSAD

-3504 DLSAENASLAG
+3504 DLSAENASLVG

-3527 INGALLADLDYAD
+3527 VNGALLADREGYAD
-3540 IALGEDGTFW
+3540 ISLGENGTFS
-3550 YSLTDTNTP
+3550 YTFTDP
-3559 DVLYWVGGETGT
+3559 DAVTLHWSGAASGT
-3571 WNTTDTVW
+3571 WNTTDAKW
-3579 DSTPDDITDANTNF
+3579 DATPDDDTDALVVYDPDVDVVVFNDKTAVTLTLGEDITANTITIKDSNTHAF
-3593 SPDAHVA
+3593 QGDKNLTVDSFVGESSSATIGLGGDGNSLTVTISESSDIKGTLDVYWGTTLNLEGLHHEIGTLITRANSSKNSEVTVA
-3600 FNSSAAV
+3600 AKSATFGSIEMKNSSALNFNLAE
-3607 DIAGTV
+3607 GQKSSTYTV
-3613 QAASLT
+3613 TGAITTTTNNTTGRTISVAENVALTIGSLDNSYGLGSLT
-3619 VEGAD
+3619 VDGTMSITGDLLYSYANGTNEQKIDGSGSLTVNGTTSISAGTLKVTNGNVSFVGKTTIGNNAKLVLDCGNTYTLANNVEGAGTLEIAAD
-3624 TTLSLQS
+3624 TTL
-3631 GNLTV
+3631 
-3636 TDMYLEGTLD
+3636 
-3646 MADGVTL
+3646 A
-3653 TVNNTEEVSIS
+3653 
-3664 GITGSGKLVK
+3664 
-3674 NGSGTLELGD
+3674 
-3684 AELHTLDFTHN
+3684 N
-3695 NGSYA
+3695 NG
-3700 QAVGELH
+3700 
-3707 ITGTVSI
+3707 
-3714 ADTLC
+3714 
-3719 VGDGT
+3719 
-3724 LTIGEDAVVTTK
+3724 K
-3736 VFQAVSNGKN
+3736 V
-3746 ANSRIEIAGG
+3746 
-3756 SLTITG
+3756 
-3762 TDDVDGETT
+3762 
-3771 DFILGYWH
+3771 
-3779 NSNTSSA
+3779 
-3786 QLTLSSGTL
+3786 
-3795 TAENTSLYMGYDS
+3795 
-3808 PGVFKALG
+3808 
-3816 GEATLKGIRFRNNA
+3816 
-3830 ADADTVELGTAT
+3830 
-3842 SANDSVTLTIGS
+3842 
-3854 TGIVG
+3854 
-3859 MASNDVIKLGGGT
+3859 
-3872 LKASA
+3872 
-3877 DFAITA
+3877 
-3883 QSGATPS
+3883 
-3890 VSLIGTTAGTV
+3890 
-3901 FDTNGHNITVNTV
+3901 
-3914 LSGSGKLV
+3914 
-3922 KNSTGNLKFTAAN
+3922 
-3935 TYTGATTINAGSIVL
+3935 
-3950 DLGTTTNDAGD
+3950 
-3961 TVNRTYTLGGTVSG
+3961 
-3975 SGTLEVAAGTTL
+3975 
-3987 KVANNKTIS
+3987 
-3996 SALLV
+3996 
-4001 NGGVVDV
+4001 
-4008 TANNNKV
+4008 
-4015 MAGNITVQNGGELKF
+4015 
-4030 TYSGSSD
+4030 
-4037 QYDCFAIDSTAR
+4037 
-4049 TITLDNGTLDLGA
+4049 
-4062 MRHTMQNWSIT
+4062 
-4073 MSNGSLLK
+4073 
-4081 GTGSSY
+4081 
-4087 TINNKSYT
+4087 
-4095 AALDVATS
+4095 
-4103 NMTISSTSGDNEI
+4103 I
-4116 SAVTRLRTN
+4116 SA
-4125 TLKYNVTGG
+4125 
-4134 TLTISGEIM
+4134 
-4143 SDGSN
+4143 
-4148 PAIAKEGSG
+4148 
-4157 DLIFTRDHTFAGTT
+4157 H
-4171 TISAGKLVM
+4171 
-4180 DLGTVTTGEG
+4180 
-4190 ENAVTTN
+4190 
-4197 GMYTLDG
+4197 
-4204 AVSGAGTLQVM
+4204 
-4215 GGTTVVADA
+4215 
-4224 AAETISTAVILE
+4224 
-4236 KGSVLKLANGTT
+4236 
-4248 NTLSKE
+4248 
-4254 VTKGTSGAGTLQV
+4254 
-4267 DAGTTLENAGK
+4267 
-4278 TISADLVLNGGNATL
+4278 LVLNGGNATVNDKQKLQGNVTVKSGATLTASNNDIMQYSGTHVLTVEEGGVVDFGSYRQTMGSYWKISL
-4293 SGNKTI
+4293 SGGEI
-4299 SGDITIHSGSVLTA
+4299 RGA
-4313 GGSNDDTLV
+4313 GGSYSDTDAT
-4322 YADENGDYTR
+4322 YTAAIDNHDENATFEV
-4332 TLTINARG
+4332 NA
-4340 ELALGDRRWSIG
+4340 
-4352 NENKGS
+4352 
-4358 GGSVYDI
+4358 
-4365 VLNGGK
+4365 
-4371 ITGNGTVTSGTATGN
+4371 TSG
-4386 LDFFENGKISATGT
+4386 ESEISAT
-4400 TGEISAEIRVRN
+4400 TGLRKDTGKLKYNVAE
-4412 DNNKL
+4412 DAL
-4417 ALTVTGTDDKLEVS
+4417 LTVS
-4431 GNIVGNGGISKSGAG
+4431 GAVQGNGAVTKDGDG
-4446 KLVLSGANTYADDT
+4446 KLIMSAANTYGGGT
-4460 QITAGTLELQGAGKL
+4460 TITAGTLELQGAGKL
-4475 GAGDVSI
+4475 GKGNVSI

-4496 DGEGNVTTE
+4496 DGEGNVTAE

-4511 VTSTSDTAAAAI
+4511 ITSTSDTAAATVS
-4523 NGATITQQH
+4523 GATITQTEATKTLAVAGRSTDGTRGTMVNTLVQIAADATLTVDSMMISPGSRISGAASLYATRAAESSLAQVQLSNSILQLDTSNSTVADAPATMDLGTLQAIGSSDAGGALTLGAASKVLTVSTDVFSNLALTSGTDFVVDFSSLLSSIDVADADFVYLSFADTVSADWSTTTLTGTWNDYQMDAYYH
-4532 GWHARH
+4532 TAVAAGAAIPNVGVYFDVRTIPEPTSTTLSILALAALAAR
-4538 VGEHPGADSRRCYP
+4538 RRRK
-4552 DGG
+4552 

>member
-1 MRLRLNTSLRRALMA
+1 MRPRLNLSLRRALMA

-29 WGGVADARYDLQYYL
+29 WGGVVDARYDLQYYL

-91 MGSLSPLG
+91 LGSLSPLG

-136 GYAGTGAGDWSM
+136 GYTGTGAGDWSM

-160 TPMASEEFLL
+160 TPMASKEFLL
-170 DSLNYGDWLYRL
+170 SLKYGDWMYRL

-225 LWSVGPPLEIGVTQ
+225 LWQQGPPLEIGVTQ
-239 GDSGSPVFAWDAE
+239 GDSGSPVFAWDAA

-261 LSSGNPVAGYSNYL
+261 LSSGNPVAGYSNFL

-292 ISVSGF
+292 INVSGF
-298 SGEET
+298 SGADT
-303 IIWGAQDGS
+303 ITWGTQDGS

-323 SYEYTGS
+323 TYEYTGS
-330 GTSNSVKDHMG
+330 GSSNSVKDHLG
-341 LTFSTADAQ
+341 LTFTTEDAE
-350 NIQTQTLELQGSVNM
+350 NVQTLELQGSVNM

-381 TDASHTFNSAGFV
+381 TATSHTFNSAGFV

-407 SANEEW
+407 GTNEEW

-423 AGSGDNNAVLRVGGG
+423 AGSGNNNAVLRVGGG

-475 VRLEA
+475 VRLEG

-486 LMADNQF
+486 LMEDGQF

-528 SGTGARIGNFTPQ
+528 SGSGARIGNFTPL
-541 NEATPGI
+541 NETTPRK

-558 FQGCFMDEGEGGAQ
+558 FQGCFMDEGADGAQ
-572 LAVNYNNADGGT
+572 LAVNYNNTDGGT

-635 SGATFRLSHHALMT
+635 SGATFRLSHHALMQ
-649 GNVTVENGGSFV
+649 GDVVVENGGTFV
-661 LNQTVNAVSESIS
+661 LNQTVNAASESIN
-674 GSLRQDMTDKF
+674 GSLRQDMTGIK
-685 AYSFKGDVTLNTG
+685 ALIGDVILKESGSGVAQMVANV
-698 ATMRADISS
+698 SS
-707 PVATTMQG
+707 PVSTIIDG
-715 NITGTDTNITQF
+715 NISIGLDAGDSYKSVSLVKKGTGILSVTGAANLF
-727 TKQGSGVLVVQGNVN
+727 GVN
-742 IPVGAIETGGLVIH
+742 IEEGGLVIGDGS
-756 KPTDSSNWWRW
+756 KNDNWYNWT
-767 NIGEQGFLAVVGM
+767 IGEKGFLAAV
-780 ENSEVLN
+780 EADNIQYHLTYKYINQDSK
-787 YVGTGSSG
+787 G

-801 DQTTALDLSYRQ
+801 DQTTQLNLTNHQ
-813 NLYIGAYGDEA
+813 NLIIGAWGDVS
-824 ITYGTA
+824 YGTSDA
-830 GAELAANSNGQWL
+830 TLSTVFDTASQRNVWR
-843 LGGGTGTLEVAFK
+843 LGGGTGTLTVDFL
-856 LTGEN
+856 LTGDN

-964 LTVGAEDTYRFG
+964 LTVGAKDTYRFG

-987 NQSTKM
+987 DGSSSM

-1020 GGLYLDSPNSTGNIA
+1020 GGLHLDSPNSTGNIA

-1044 AAASSI
+1044 AAVSSI
-1050 ELQKGATLYTDGKN
+1050 ELQKGATLYTDGQN

-1069 LSVQTGAAVANTTTQ
+1069 LSVQSGAYVANTTTQ
-1084 DSTLQLHVTENTS
+1084 DSTLQLHITKDS
-1097 TTIAN
+1097 TIAN

-1175 GTLDLTFNRV
+1175 GTLDLTFKHV

-1237 QNLCGVISPHAT
+1237 KNLCGVISPHAT

-1300 TDNGLYG
+1300 TDDGLYG

-1344 SWSKNATETFNWG
+1344 SWSKNATETYNWG

-1401 ANTYGDLLISN
+1401 ANTYGDLVISN

-1469 NGINAGA
+1469 NAINAGA

-1496 GDSLNLATANGG
+1496 GDSLNLATAHGG

-1535 SAGYAMARTGN
+1535 SAGYAMARTGS
-1546 AQFIGTVAAGAGADI
+1546 AQFSGTVAAGAGADI

-1571 DTTFTGTDSL
+1571 GTTFTGTDSL

-1600 SQVTVDEV
+1600 FQVTVDEV

-1632 TWSTLTLK
+1632 TWSTLTLT

-1675 NYTLADTMNGRLS
+1675 TYTLADTMNGRLS

-1748 GTEEGNSAENR
+1748 GTESGNSAENR
-1759 ETITLSDPL
+1759 ETITLSDTL
-1768 TVGTIGVQEDA
+1768 TVGTIGVQDAA

-1806 GANTFDNGIV
+1806 GGNTFANGIV

-1830 TANVSVEND
+1830 TADVSVEND

-1853 TVTDASA
+1853 TVTDSTA
-1860 SLSNATLTGNIK
+1860 SLSNATLTGHIK

-1910 TYRWE
+1910 IYSWV
-1915 ENQPTVQVENMAIA
+1915 ENQPTVQVKTMSIA

-1987 LSYASLQGG
+1987 LSSASLQGG
-1996 ETNITGATTISGQL
+1996 ETSITGATTISGLL

-2030 TAGNEK
+2030 TAGNER

-2065 LLAHWRN
+2065 LLAHWKE

-2092 MGWDSGATF
+2092 MGWDSGGTF
-2101 KALGGEATLKGVLFG
+2101 KALGGEATLKGVIFG

-2162 EGTITATADFAISGA
+2162 EGSIVATADFAISGA
-2177 DEPAVQLIGTVGGT
+2177 AEPAVQLIGTVGGT
-2191 IFYTNGHTITVNTA
+2191 IFNTNGHTITVNTA

-2305 SIFNAGIGE
+2305 SIFNAGIGV

-2336 GRGVSV
+2336 GRV
-2342 SLDSLGTFSYSIDSW
+2342 SLALDTLGSFSYSIDSW

-2371 TTDSEWQTTRPNA
+2371 TTDAEWQTTRPNA

-2395 FVSNDNVTFNSTASV
+2395 FVSNDNVTFNSDASV

-2433 NVLTANK
+2433 KVLTANK

-2465 ASGAELGIKYSG
+2465 ASGAELGIKYNG

-2512 LTIKDA
+2512 LTIKEA

-2579 KLANGVTQATYNLGA
+2579 KLAAGAESTTYTVGG
-2594 ITGANAGT
+2594 ISGENAGT
-2602 MTIDQG
+2602 LTIDQG
-2608 VTVNVESISTTHS
+2608 VTVNAESISTTHS

-2736 GGSIMNQGQL
+2736 GGSIMNKGQL

-2751 SLVQAGGVSNI
+2751 SLVQAGGESNI
-2762 SNTVNMTGGELSVT
+2762 SNTVSMTGGELSVT

-2800 LVLSAS
+2800 LALSAA

-3007 KLSLSAVRTDANIG
+3007 KLSFDTKTTAVSTTIG
-3021 SNITGLGT
+3021 SNITGSGT
-3029 VELSAGTGWNSVIT
+3029 VVLNLCNSETSHWGNKIT
-3043 MGNGFTGE
+3043 MDNGFTGE
-3051 THLKQGQVTL
+3051 VHLNAGRMTL
-3061 VHSTNGSAVVGSKL
+3061 DGSTTGSKL
-3075 VLLTDNADIQLTNI
+3075 VLLTDAADIQLT
-3089 GNQQTTWAGNL
+3089 TTKNSATSWSGNL

-3198 TIATNDRDVVTA
+3198 TIATNDRAVVTA

-3233 WIAVHNI
+3233 WISIDTLKLDVGVSSATLTLKKLSSSANVSTFELGAAV
-3240 TGGADSTLNLVKN
+3240 ADAGN
-3253 AQSNNVGIFT
+3253 
-3263 LGDAEGT
+3263 
-3270 TESGSA
+3270 
-3276 FAGTISVKQATVTGN
+3276 FAGTIELLGSMTVDANSGDRSAGIVLSN
-3291 GHRDVALL
+3291 S
-3299 LNHATVAQAA
+3299 TVAQNAIVSLGANNSTRSSSVQVLGINAANTTIAGLVSRSNEADRSIVFSGALAADKAWSAQTKAA
-3309 TIDLNSA
+3309 TP
-3316 TTSADANG
+3316 
-3324 RGAYVGLGVNVASA
+3324 
-3338 TIGGLK
+3338 
-3344 SGQALGERAILFSGS
+3344 
-3359 QASNAAWADK
+3359 
-3369 SATTE
+3369 
-3374 KNTLTINTAN
+3374 NTLTINTAN

-3413 NSFNGTVTVQGG
+3413 DSFNGTVTVQGG
-3425 TAAFNDAGTSL
+3425 TAAFNAAGTSL

-3458 GSDAAAAN
+3458 GTDSTN

-3479 DNLDNDGGL
+3479 DTWDNDGGL

-3498 TTYQIF
+3498 TTYHIF
-3504 DLSAENASLAG
+3504 DLSAENISLVG

-3527 INGALLADLDYAD
+3527 INGELLADLDYAD
-3540 IALGEDGTFW
+3540 IALGEDGTFR
-3550 YSLTDTNTP
+3550 YSLTDTNSP

-3571 WNTTDTVW
+3571 WNTTDAVW
-3579 DSTPDDITDANTNF
+3579 DSTPDDTTDANTNF

-3607 DIAGTV
+3607 DIVGTV

-3624 TTLSLQS
+3624 TTLSLKS

-3664 GITGSGKLVK
+3664 GITGSGTLVK
-3674 NGSGTLELGD
+3674 NGAGTLELGD

-3707 ITGTVSI
+3707 ITGTVNI
-3714 ADTLC
+3714 ADMLR

-3724 LTIGEDAVVTTK
+3724 LTIGEDAAVTTK

-3830 ADADTVELGTAT
+3830 EDADTVELGTAT

-3890 VSLIGTTAGTV
+3890 VSLIGTAAGTV

-3935 TYTGATTINAGSIVL
+3935 TYTG
-3950 DLGTTTNDAGD
+3950 TTT
-3961 TVNRTYTLGGTVSG
+3961 V
-3975 SGTLEVAAGTTL
+3975 E
-3987 KVANNKTIS
+3987 
-3996 SALLV
+3996 
-4001 NGGVVDV
+4001 
-4008 TANNNKV
+4008 
-4015 MAGNITVQNGGELKF
+4015 
-4030 TYSGSSD
+4030 
-4037 QYDCFAIDSTAR
+4037 
-4049 TITLDNGTLDLGA
+4049 
-4062 MRHTMQNWSIT
+4062 
-4073 MSNGSLLK
+4073 
-4081 GTGSSY
+4081 
-4087 TINNKSYT
+4087 
-4095 AALDVATS
+4095 
-4103 NMTISSTSGDNEI
+4103 
-4116 SAVTRLRTN
+4116 
-4125 TLKYNVTGG
+4125 
-4134 TLTISGEIM
+4134 
-4143 SDGSN
+4143 
-4148 PAIAKEGSG
+4148 
-4157 DLIFTRDHTFAGTT
+4157 
-4171 TISAGKLVM
+4171 
-4180 DLGTVTTGEG
+4180 
-4190 ENAVTTN
+4190 
-4197 GMYTLDG
+4197 
-4204 AVSGAGTLQVM
+4204 
-4215 GGTTVVADA
+4215 
-4224 AAETISTAVILE
+4224 
-4236 KGSVLKLANGTT
+4236 
-4248 NTLSKE
+4248 
-4254 VTKGTSGAGTLQV
+4254 
-4267 DAGTTLENAGK
+4267 
-4278 TISADLVLNGGNATL
+4278 
-4293 SGNKTI
+4293 
-4299 SGDITIHSGSVLTA
+4299 
-4313 GGSNDDTLV
+4313 
-4322 YADENGDYTR
+4322 
-4332 TLTINARG
+4332 
-4340 ELALGDRRWSIG
+4340 
-4352 NENKGS
+4352 
-4358 GGSVYDI
+4358 
-4365 VLNGGK
+4365 
-4371 ITGNGTVTSGTATGN
+4371 
-4386 LDFFENGKISATGT
+4386 
-4400 TGEISAEIRVRN
+4400 
-4412 DNNKL
+4412 
-4417 ALTVTGTDDKLEVS
+4417 
-4431 GNIVGNGGISKSGAG
+4431 
-4446 KLVLSGANTYADDT
+4446 
-4460 QITAGTLELQGAGKL
+4460 AGTLELQGAGQVGK
-4475 GAGDVSI
+4475 GNVSI
-4482 AAGAELAA
+4482 AAGAELSA

-4523 NGATITQQH
+4523 NGATITQTEATKTLAVASRSTDGTRGTLENTLVQIAAGATLTVDSMMISPGSRISGAASLYATRAAESSLAQVQLSNSILQLDTSNSTVADAPVTMDLGTLQATGSSDASGALTLGAASKVLTVSTDVFSNLALTSGTDFVVDFSSLLASIDVADADFVYLSFADTVSADWSTTTLTGTWNDYQMDAYYH
-4532 GWHARH
+4532 TAVAAGAAVPN
-4538 VGEHPGADSRRCYP
+4538 VGVYFDVRTIPEPTSTTLSLLALAALAVRRRRK
-4552 DGG
+4552 